1 MDKSGPVDP
10 SKPDSIILSVRLR
23 SGKFE
28 SSIEVPMYATPA
40 EMREFAMTWLQLMDQ
55 GIKLGQKP

>member
-1 MDKSGPVDP
+1 MDKSSPADQ

-28 SSIEVPMYATPA
+28 SSIEIPMYSTPA
-40 EMREFAMTWLQLMDQ
+40 EMREFATTWLQLMDQ